1 MSKIELVGFDSLGV
15 RSMATVIHTYEGTI
29 FIDPSASLAPRRF
42 SLPPHEIEWKRL
54 YEVVNDIED
63 KLRDADIV
71 IITHYHYDHHDP
83 GRLIN
88 IDLFKGKKVFLKD
101 PKNNI
106 NISQRIRASRFLS
119 LIGTRVASIDVADGN
134 SVRIGKVSIKF
145 SRPVPHGVD
154 DKLGYVVMVCVSD
167 GEDSLVF
174 TSDVEGP
181 VNNYVTKFIKEC
193 SPRVVIV
200 DGPPTYL
207 IGTNYPQEALA
218 RSIELNRELL
228 RVNTIEYL
236 ILDHHLLRDM
246 NYKSFYEAV
255 KSLHKESLPR
265 ILTAAE
271 FMGKEPILLESR
283 RRELYGLN
291 K

>member
-145 SRPVPHGVD
+145 
-154 DKLGYVVMVCVSD
+154 C
-167 GEDSLVF
+167 
-174 TSDVEGP
+174 T
-181 VNNYVTKFIKEC
+181 I
-193 SPRVVIV
+193 
-200 DGPPTYL
+200 PTFFSC
-207 IGTNYPQEALA
+207 
-218 RSIELNRELL
+218 RSNFC
-228 RVNTIEYL
+228 
-236 ILDHHLLRDM
+236 D
-246 NYKSFYEAV
+246 
-255 KSLHKESLPR
+255 
-265 ILTAAE
+265 
-271 FMGKEPILLESR
+271 
-283 RRELYGLN
+283 
-291 K
+291 